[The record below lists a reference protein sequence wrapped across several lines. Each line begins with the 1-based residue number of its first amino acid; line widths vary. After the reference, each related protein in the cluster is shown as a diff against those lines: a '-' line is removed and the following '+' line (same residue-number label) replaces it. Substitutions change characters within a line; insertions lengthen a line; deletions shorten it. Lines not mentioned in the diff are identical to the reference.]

1 MFAGWLSSQI
11 WFLQNVK
18 SEFEI
23 LRRQISQI
31 FTQKL
36 KNAAQ
41 NARQFFANGGQIT
54 SVVEPKMLLACA
66 LCALTDA
73 LLQDTRLAL
82 FFLRSFLWN
91 FALFFTLFYPLALL
105 SNRLLNAAR
114 NTLFCFVVAVSVVNL
129 FLIPTFGTSLNAVT
143 MQIFLATNTQE
154 AVEFLQSY
162 VSLKAALLV
171 AVAAAAS
178 IFAWQ
183 TRFNRVLSKRLGGVV
198 FIISCVIVL
207 QNFAKTN
214 LARAL
219 KHTPPLYAIHSV
231 ATELSH
237 AQNTAN
243 LQAALDAKLESKL
256 RERPCLKT
264 MQARPKSSSSS
275 AKARNE
281 RV

>member
-41 NARQFFANGGQIT
+41 NARQFFANGGQVT

-82 FFLRSFLWN
+82 FFLRLFLWN
-91 FALFFTLFYPLALL
+91 FVLFFTLFYPLALL
-105 SNRLLNAAR
+105 SNRLLNAAS

-143 MQIFLATNTQE
+143 MQIFPATNTQE
-154 AVEFLQSY
+154 AIEFLQSY

-171 AVAAAAS
+171 AAAAAAS
-178 IFAWQ
+178 VFAWR

-207 QNFAKTN
+207 QNLPKQTSP
-214 LARAL
+214 ARENTHRHSTPSTQSQPSF
-219 KHTPPLYAIHSV
+219 HTPKTQQTCKPHW
-231 ATELSH
+231 T
-237 AQNTAN
+237 QNSKAN
-243 LQAALDAKLESKL
+243 
-256 RERPCLKT
+256 
-264 MQARPKSSSSS
+264 
-275 AKARNE
+275 
-281 RV
+281 

>member
-82 FFLRSFLWN
+82 FFLRLFLWN

-105 SNRLLNAAR
+105 SNCLLNAAR

-171 AVAAAAS
+171 AAAAAAS
-178 IFAWQ
+178 VFAWR

-214 LARAL
+214 LARAR

-231 ATELSH
+231 AT
-237 AQNTAN
+237 
-243 LQAALDAKLESKL
+243 
-256 RERPCLKT
+256 
-264 MQARPKSSSSS
+264 
-275 AKARNE
+275 
-281 RV
+281 